1 MHILHLDCETPDRDW
16 LIAELWERGTTGII
30 EGVAG
35 LRAFFDEHID
45 TSDLMA
51 FSPRWERAEERDW
64 VEMSRAQWEPVEV
77 GSRFFLVPSWSSDPA
92 PEGRLRL
99 EMQPGLA
106 CGTGWHPAT
115 QIALEAMERYVAPG
129 AAVLDVGTGSGIL
142 AEAAALLGAGPVY
155 ACDIDA
161 DAVAIARERLRAATV
176 HAALFAGSAAAVR
189 GGAVD
194 LVVANIDAETL
205 IPMFA
210 EIRRVLKPGG
220 RAILTGFPESR
231 LAAMLAA
238 FGQGATFARGEWR
251 GLVC

>member
-1 MHILHLDCETPDRDW
+1 MHILHLDCEAPDRDW
-16 LIAELWERGTTGII
+16 LIAELWERGTAGII
-30 EGVAG
+30 EEVTG
-35 LRAFFDEHID
+35 LRAFFEEHVD

-64 VEMSRAQWEPVEV
+64 IEMSRAQWEPVEV
-77 GSRFFLVPSWSSDPA
+77 GSRFFLAPSWNSDPA

-115 QIALEAMERYVAPG
+115 QIALEAMERHVRPG
-129 AAVLDVGTGSGIL
+129 AEVLDLGTGSGIL
-142 AEAAALLGAGPVY
+142 AEAAALLGAGRVH

-161 DAVAIARERLRAATV
+161 DAVAIARRRLRAAGV
-176 HAALFAGSAAAVR
+176 SAAVFTGSAAAVR
-189 GGAVD
+189 DRAVD

-205 IPMFA
+205 IPMA
-210 EIRRVLKPGG
+210 SEIRRVLKPGG
-220 RAILTGFPESR
+220 RAILTGFQESR

-238 FGQGATFARGEWR
+238 FGRGSTLAKGEWR